1 MVKEEYQTERL
12 NLYTSNPELA
22 DEVTNYFIRNKEFL
36 KDVEPIRPDEYYTEE
51 YQKKL
56 LLKEYL
62 FVNGQTM
69 FKFWI
74 TKKDSKKIIG
84 VIYFNGIFFGSFKS
98 TFMSFRMDKDEVR
111 NGYMSEAIKK
121 GMDIVFNDLG
131 LHRIEAN
138 VMPSNT
144 ATIALLEKLGFY
156 NEGIAKKYLKIHGK
170 WEDHVHMVYLNEK
183 EV

>member
-12 NLYTSNPELA
+12 NLYSSNPEMVH
-22 DEVTNYFIRNKEFL
+22 EVLDYFIRNKEFL
-36 KDVEPIRPDEYYTEE
+36 ADVEPIRPDEYYTEE

-56 LLKEYL
+56 LLNDYL

-74 TKKDSKKIIG
+74 TKKDSKKVIG

-98 TFMSFRMDKDEVR
+98 TFMSFRLDKDYVR
-111 NGYMSEAIKK
+111 EGYMTEAIKK
-121 GMDIVFNDLG
+121 GMEIVFNDLG

-138 VMPSNT
+138 VMPSNKN
-144 ATIALLEKLGFY
+144 AINLLEKLGFY

-170 WEDHVHMVYLNEK
+170 WEDHIHMVYIK
-183 EV
+183 EEN